1 MTAKSLM
8 DRVGLVWMDGEMVPV
23 AEARVS
29 VLSHTLHYGTGA
41 FEGIRA
47 YETGRGVGVFRL
59 REHVRRLFNS
69 ARILQIEVP
78 HSEEDVCAAVLRVV
92 AENGL
97 GACYIRPIVHL
108 SGDALGLHAKGL
120 RAHVSVAAWEWG
132 SYLGEENLEKG
143 IRMGTSSFSRHHVNV
158 SMCRGKITGHY
169 VNSVLAVQMSAAHG
183 YDEALLLDVDG
194 FVAEGAGENLFLVRD
209 GRIYTPELTSALDG
223 ITRRSVLELA
233 EEAGFAV
240 QERRLTRDDVYLA
253 DETFL
258 VGTAAEVTPVREL
271 DGRAIG
277 AGARGPV
284 TERIQSLYFDCVHG
298 RHPGRS
304 GWLTLVDGGRAK

>member
-1 MTAKSLM
+1 MTKKSLM

-29 VLSHTLHYGTGA
+29 VLSHTLHYGTGV

-47 YETGRGVGVFRL
+47 YDTGRGVGVFRL
-59 REHVRRLFNS
+59 GDHVRRLFNS
-69 ARILQIEVP
+69 ARILQIDIPHTEAEV
-78 HSEEDVCAAVLRVV
+78 SRAALRVV
-92 AENGL
+92 SENGL
-97 GACYIRPIVHL
+97 GACYIRPIVYL
-108 SGDALGLHAKGL
+108 SGDALGLHASGL
-120 RAHVSVAAWEWG
+120 TAHVAIAAWEWG
-132 SYLGEENLEKG
+132 SYLGEENLAKG
-143 IRMGTSSFSRHHVNV
+143 IRMGTSSFARHHVNV

-194 FVAEGAGENLFLVRD
+194 FVAEGAGENVFLVRD

-223 ITRRSVLELA
+223 ITRRSVFDLA
-233 EEAGFAV
+233 EEAGHTV
-240 QERRLTRDDVYLA
+240 TERRLTRDDLYLA
-253 DETFL
+253 DEAFL

-284 TERIQSLYFDCVHG
+284 TERIQGLYFDCVHG
-298 RHPGRS
+298 RHPGRED
-304 GWLTLVDGGRAK
+304 WLTMVGDAPAQ